1 MQFILDCIVKYCLS
15 SALTHVVHRAY
26 LQVIDVELPITVV
39 VKVTQTDPG
48 LKGDTAQGT
57 LSV

>member
-1 MQFILDCIVKYCLS
+1 MQFILCCIVKYCLS
-15 SALTHVVHRAY
+15 SALTHVVHGAY